1 MVTRNSETHHNSS
14 ICTKN
19 KENFQQQSLEINGS
33 REACLEPKLSKDC
46 ASPRNILHGE
56 RLEAKLCRYS
66 MQNWPILFKTP
77 FLCMRFS
84 YVCSYFPLEAICNL
98 EKSFKKVSIA

>member
-46 ASPRNILHGE
+46 ASPRNIFHGE
-56 RLEAKLCRYS
+56 RLDTKQSLQTAA
-66 MQNWPILFKTP
+66 PIADEEESWLYMGDKI
-77 FLCMRFS
+77 FLVQMELNTHR
-84 YVCSYFPLEAICNL
+84 I
-98 EKSFKKVSIA
+98 I